1 MTGIAKN
8 QKGEKHFMDKQPTC
22 LIGVDQFTVV
32 LLAELGQDEDLDVW
46 PAKVKRIVDEFTQ
59 RSEIETFFGHLV
71 PMTTKRPQGSSAA
84 LTFDTVPWYF
94 VIAWHVTEPKR
105 GVTVAFSAQ
114 AWAEYQ
120 AAFEEKYQVH
130 ITVVDFLRQIQ
141 SKQYAT
147 RLSRIDI
154 TADYLNYGDDVNVHC
169 IYKALEDQDMV
180 VVDHRDINSKRKFSC
195 ITNDWN
201 VQTITIGS
209 KKENT
214 PAKLKI
220 YDKRTEQIVKSGFRL
235 NEAIACDDW
244 TRFEASYRSSYA
256 HQISADLL
264 DIGQRY
270 DTEDDHSASI
280 YVRYLAS
287 KILDKYRFKIVDTGE
302 MTSFTQVLQDLAED
316 GDFQALRSERPEN
329 HTLRESTNHLCWQSC
344 LMPLLFKVEN
354 IWGEDAIDD
363 YWQHLMAFYRQFYCD
378 KARTNHRLLKWL
390 RENRSSLQKL
400 PLEHCFT
407 DLAVDIRRGYL
418 PKKKPSQK

>member
-1 MTGIAKN
+1 M
-8 QKGEKHFMDKQPTC
+8 EKQPTC

-32 LLAELGQDEDLDVW
+32 LQAKQKIDDLDDW
-46 PAKVKRIVDEFTQ
+46 PATVKHIVDDFVH
-59 RSEIETFFGHLV
+59 RSEIEKFWGDLAL
-71 PMTTKRPQGSSAA
+71 MTGKRPQGSSAA
-84 LTFDTVPWYF
+84 LTFDKVPWYF
-94 VIAWHVTEPKR
+94 AIAWHGTEPKR

-120 AAFEEKYQVH
+120 AAYRETYGLTPNVA
-130 ITVVDFLRQIQ
+130 DFLRMIQ
-141 SKQYAT
+141 SSSYSM

-154 TADYLNYGDDVNVHC
+154 TADYLNYGDAVNVHR
-169 IYKALEDQDMV
+169 IYKALEEQDMV
-180 VVDHRDINSKRKFSC
+180 VLDHRDINSKRKFSC

-235 NEAIACDDW
+235 DEAKACDNW

-264 DIGQRY
+264 DIGQHF
-270 DTEDDHSASI
+270 DAEDEESAGI
-280 YVRYLAS
+280 YVRYLVS

-302 MTSFTQVLQDLAED
+302 MASFTQVLQDLAED

-329 HTLRESTNHLCWQSC
+329 HTMRESTNHLCRQSG

-354 IWGEDAIDD
+354 IWGADAIDD
-363 YWQHLMAFYRQFYCD
+363 YWQHLMAFYGQFYCD
-378 KARTNHRLLKWL
+378 KAQTNHRLLKWL
-390 RENRSSLQKL
+390 RENRSSLQRL

-407 DLAVDIRRGYL
+407 DLAIDIRRGYQ